1 MPKFNRMI
9 LSTAFIGIIAVVVP
23 SYMYFHPVAVQV
35 IEPIPEA
42 QIQVFGLGTVEAKVK
57 SNVGFKVN
65 GILRELKADHGDVV
79 KKGQVLAVLDN
90 VEQEN
95 QVAKALANLE
105 KARAN
110 LNIAKA
116 NFQKSRI
123 NLALKQQ
130 QSNRRH
136 MLKLSMRIAKGPT
149 MCTQK

>member
-65 GILRELKADHGDVV
+65 GILRE
-79 KKGQVLAVLDN
+79 
-90 VEQEN
+90 
-95 QVAKALANLE
+95 
-105 KARAN
+105 
-110 LNIAKA
+110 
-116 NFQKSRI
+116 
-123 NLALKQQ
+123 
-130 QSNRRH
+130 
-136 MLKLSMRIAKGPT
+136 
-149 MCTQK
+149 